1 MIYNEGC
8 SRHVKLGKNTPN
20 IILKIMCYRKI
31 TMKILIK
38 SVFFYGTN
46 GNRKRFSNTTH
57 VEKCTQ
63 IRALT
68 DDLE

>member
-20 IILKIMCYRKI
+20 IILKIMCWKI
-31 TMKILIK
+31 TLMILIK
-38 SVFFYGTN
+38 SVFFYGRN
-46 GNRKRFSNTTH
+46 GNRKRFSNTTQ

>member
-1 MIYNEGC
+1 
-8 SRHVKLGKNTPN
+8 
-20 IILKIMCYRKI
+20 MCYRKI
-31 TMKILIK
+31 TLKILIK

-46 GNRKRFSNTTH
+46 GNRKRFSNTTQ